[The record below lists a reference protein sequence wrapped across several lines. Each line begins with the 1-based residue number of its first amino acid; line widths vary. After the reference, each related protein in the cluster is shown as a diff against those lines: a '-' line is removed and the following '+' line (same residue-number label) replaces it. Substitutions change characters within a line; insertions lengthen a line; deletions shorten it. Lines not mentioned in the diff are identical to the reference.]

1 MRANQL
7 SNPPLRAENAEL
19 RAQLGEAEEMLRAI
33 RCGEVD
39 ALVVENGAG
48 PQIYALQ
55 GLDAETNRFRGE
67 ILGQISD
74 AVIASD
80 EEERIVYLNAAAEHL
95 YGLVASEALGKWLPK
110 IYDTRWRSPE

>member
-1 MRANQL
+1 MRANPL
-7 SNPPLRAENAEL
+7 SRPPLVAENAEL

-39 ALVVENGAG
+39 ALVVENGVG

-80 EEERIVYLNAAAEHL
+80 RDERVVYLNTAAEHL
-95 YGLVASEALGKWLPK
+95 YGLAAPDALGKW
-110 IYDTRWRSPE
+110 